1 MNKDQ
6 LLQKYL
12 DDSLTEEEKLLLEK
26 EIKENPDFQRELDE
40 ASKVRKAI
48 IAHKKEQ
55 LRTTFK
61 TLGQPKKS
69 TFITKF
75 LPYGVA
81 AAVFISIL
89 VVTYFLMN
97 SPISNETLFSENFE
111 PYRNIITPI
120 ERSEPSSHNKTQEY
134 VAFYNYETGDYETA
148 LLEFTHLYESEK
160 TSYYL
165 FYKAICE
172 LQLDKVDLAID
183 SFLAHQK
190 LNDTFKEKG
199 KWYLALAYLKNK
211 DMAKCKII
219 LEEVIQHK
227 SYNYVKAKQILEHIT
242 AN

>member
-12 DDSLTEEEKLLLEK
+12 DHSLTEEETVLLEK

-40 ASKVRKAI
+40 ASEVRKAI

-61 TLGQPKKS
+61 TLEQSQKKP
-69 TFITKF
+69 FITKLIPF
-75 LPYGVA
+75 SIA
-81 AAVFISIL
+81 ASVFISIL
-89 VVTYFLMN
+89 IVAYFLMN
-97 SPISNETLFSENFE
+97 SPVSHETLFLENFE
-111 PYRNIITPI
+111 PYRNIIIPI
-120 ERSEPSSHNKTQEY
+120 ERGETPPHNKNLEY
-134 VAFYNYETGDYETA
+134 DAFYNYETGNYDTALQEFTRLYET
-148 LLEFTHLYESEK
+148 EK

-172 LQLDKVDLAID
+172 LQLDKVDAAID

-199 KWYLALAYLKNK
+199 KWYLALAYLKNN
-211 DMAKCKII
+211 DRAKCKII